1 MALPAVLE
9 HRREEK
15 RRFLAV
21 RSDCNVIEES
31 TMNKDLSRRKFLE
44 QIGLGT
50 AAGMSLSLIND
61 LAEARPVAST
71 PLPTRTLGR
80 TGAKV
85 SILAF
90 GCGSRFL
97 MYEDEEKAL
106 AALNQAIDLG
116 ITYLDTAYAYGDGKS
131 ETRVGKVMAARR
143 KEVWLATKIP
153 DRTRD
158 AFLKRLEGSLK
169 RLQVDH
175 LDLVHIHSLGQAD
188 DLAKIE
194 AADGAVKGLLQARE
208 QKMTRFIGMT
218 SHTNGEVMAQAIS
231 RNDLDCVQMALNASR
246 NGHFEEL
253 ALPAANRKNLGVI
266 AMKVTG
272 QEFLLGNAA
281 GKAEITSL
289 LRYSM
294 SLPVTTAVVGMP
306 HLEMLQENVAIAR
319 NFAPLNDTEM
329 QQLRQSLSPSRE
341 QLEHRLVGHL
351 DGPTADSGMFCV

>member
-1 MALPAVLE
+1 M
-9 HRREEK
+9 
-15 RRFLAV
+15 
-21 RSDCNVIEES
+21 I
-31 TMNKDLSRRKFLE
+31 KDVSRRKFLE

-50 AAGMSLSLIND
+50 AAGMSLSLLND
-61 LAEARPVAST
+61 LKEARAAIT
-71 PLPTRTLGR
+71 APLPVRPLGR
-80 TGAKV
+80 TGARV

-97 MYEDEEKAL
+97 MYEEEEKAL

-116 ITYLDTAYAYGDGKS
+116 ITYLDTAYSYGDGKS
-131 ETRVGKVMAARR
+131 ETRVGKVMATRR

-175 LDLVHIHSLGQAD
+175 VDLVHIHSLGQAD
-188 DLAKIE
+188 DLAKVE
-194 AADGAVKGLLQARE
+194 APDGALKGLLEARE
-208 QKMTRFIGMT
+208 QKMARFIGMT
-218 SHTNGEVMAQAIS
+218 SHTNGEVLAQAIA
-231 RNDLDCVQMALNASR
+231 RNDLDCVQMALNASG

-266 AMKVTG
+266 AMKITG
-272 QEFLLGNAA
+272 QEFLLGKTP
-281 GKAEITSL
+281 GKAEIGSL
-289 LRYSM
+289 LRYAM

-319 NFAPLNDTEM
+319 KFTPFNDAEM
-329 QQLRQSLSPSRE
+329 QQLRQSLSPSR
-341 QLEHRLVGHL
+341 QGLENRLVGHL
-351 DGPTADSGMFCV
+351 DGPTRDHDLFRV